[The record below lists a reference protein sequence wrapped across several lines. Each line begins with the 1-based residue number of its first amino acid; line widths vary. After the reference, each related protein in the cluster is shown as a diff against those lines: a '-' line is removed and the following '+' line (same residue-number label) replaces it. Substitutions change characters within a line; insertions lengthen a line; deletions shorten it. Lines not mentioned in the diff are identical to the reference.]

1 MHTPQPSLCTA
12 LRPKAGAGYEARTRD
27 VHLGKVVLYQLSYTR
42 SFERDNNVQPTAPR
56 NLLIAT
62 ETLKSLNPNRTFTA
76 SYDQHPMKK
85 LFLLC
90 MVSLGLYGS
99 LFPQAPTES
108 PIASP
113 TAPTATTAA
122 TAATSIAAPVS
133 PTAAP
138 SATSSSASSDLADK
152 IHRKLEKKLGH
163 KHGIIIGA
171 DDNDGDHVGA
181 SKDIPSEVIPLVGI
195 VFLSIF
201 GAPVLI
207 VILIGVFALLV
218 SRSRQRT
225 IRLLV
230 EKGQPVPAELLA
242 PEVRRVRRR
251 SDVRRGVIWAMV
263 GLGLM
268 VWLAAVNDWEGG
280 VWSFGLIPF
289 LIGLGYLIIWKLE
302 GKKDIPPPP
311 PRP

>member
-1 MHTPQPSLCTA
+1 
-12 LRPKAGAGYEARTRD
+12 
-27 VHLGKVVLYQLSYTR
+27 
-42 SFERDNNVQPTAPR
+42 
-56 NLLIAT
+56 
-62 ETLKSLNPNRTFTA
+62 LNPNRAFTA
-76 SYDQHPMKK
+76 SYDQHSMKK

-108 PIASP
+108 PITSP